1 MDVDL
6 RPVKGA
12 VARVEG
18 PAAAALCLVL
28 VERLRDHRLGGLP
41 HRGVAKRAL
50 GLGREVERKVHPEP
64 AVDGRDHV
72 EHVGDL
78 LLDLRDHAKDVRVV
92 LLEAAHARE
101 AGERARELV
110 AVQHAEVGH
119 AEGQLAVG
127 ALAVLEHEAVARAVH
142 RLEREGLPLAVE
154 HEHVLRVLSRVARG
168 LPQLEVVHVRR
179 DDLLVAPEP
188 QLPADELDKLVVQPT
203 AERLE
208 EARAGREV
216 VEEKELL
223 LDADRAVVALLGLL
237 LQRLP
242 LAELLLVGEGDAV
255 HALQLVVARLA
266 EPVGGRVFGQ
276 LEGLDAARAGEVR
289 PLAEVD
295 EGAAAVDGRR
305 GAIRQLG
312 RDERLL
318 EGVRLEDAEA
328 LLLADHHALEGLLL
342 VDDQLGPRLELAHLL
357 LVHRRLPHERVVE
370 EAAVRRR
377 AVRQVGAEERLE
389 RLAEDVRRRVPERDL
404 PLRVAKLVQL
414 ELARALERAVQ
425 VPQLPVFGHLAL
437 LLVGT
442 VCHRDHA
449 SLQRRRQPLAL
460 CVRDA
465 RDAARLRQALGDG
478 GGDVERRGDEGGRGA
493 DRAVGKRHG
502 DGRFGDRL
510 QECSLP
516 RHDRLKHVVA
526 ALHPRWIGSGRE
538 VTANAHTCV
547 GHFASG
553 AGHRAAALLP
563 AVRAWRGCRGIARA
577 LHARRSGHGQ
587 I

>member
-18 PAAAALCLVL
+18 PSAAALCLVL

-78 LLDLRDHAKDVRVV
+78 LLDLRDHAEDVPVV

-188 QLPADELDKLVVQPT
+188 QLAADELDKLVVQPT

-266 EPVGGRVFGQ
+266 EPERGRRLRDG
-276 LEGLDAARAGEVR
+276 EGLHLARVWEVWAT
-289 PLAEVD
+289 AEVD
-295 EGAAAVDGRR
+295 KGAGSVDCGR
-305 GAIRQLG
+305 GAVGQLG
-312 RDERLL
+312 LDDCEL
-318 EGVRLEDAEA
+318 EWVLSEEGLGFGLCD
-328 LLLADHHALEGLLL
+328 DDALEGLLGVADL
-342 VDDQLGPRLELAHLL
+342 LDALLEL
-357 LVHRRLPHERVVE
+357 LVHLWPVRVAAEERVVK
-370 EAAVRRR
+370 EAGLQRRSMR
-377 AVRQVGAEERLE
+377 ELRRVEALE
-389 RLAEDVRRRVPERDL
+389 SLAQHVRRRVPEGL
-404 PLRVAKLVQL
+404 LAGGLVPLVQPQ
-414 ELARALERAVQ
+414 LAIALERPLHIPHLPLCRRGSPARRLVAVG
-425 VPQLPVFGHLAL
+425 VDDL
-437 LLVGT
+437 
-442 VCHRDHA
+442 HR
-449 SLQRRRQPLAL
+449 PG
-460 CVRDA
+460 V
-465 RDAARLRQALGDG
+465 ALGVAD
-478 GGDVERRGDEGGRGA
+478 RGDAGGRG
-493 DRAVGKRHG
+493 
-502 DGRFGDRL
+502 
-510 QECSLP
+510 E
-516 RHDRLKHVVA
+516 
-526 ALHPRWIGSGRE
+526 AL
-538 VTANAHTCV
+538 
-547 GHFASG
+547 
-553 AGHRAAALLP
+553 
-563 AVRAWRGCRGIARA
+563 
-577 LHARRSGHGQ
+577 
-587 I
+587 

>member
-1 MDVDL
+1 M
-6 RPVKGA
+6 
-12 VARVEG
+12 
-18 PAAAALCLVL
+18 
-28 VERLRDHRLGGLP
+28 GG
-41 HRGVAKRAL
+41 
-50 GLGREVERKVHPEP
+50 
-64 AVDGRDHV
+64 
-72 EHVGDL
+72 
-78 LLDLRDHAKDVRVV
+78 
-92 LLEAAHARE
+92 
-101 AGERARELV
+101 
-110 AVQHAEVGH
+110 
-119 AEGQLAVG
+119 
-127 ALAVLEHEAVARAVH
+127 AVH
-142 RLEREGLPLAVE
+142 RLEAKLLPLDVE
-154 HEHVLRVLSRVARG
+154 QEHVLLVLGGVARR
-168 LPQLEVVHVRR
+168 LPQLEVEDVWG
-179 DDLLVAPEP
+179 DDLVVVALEV
-188 QLPADELDKLVVQPT
+188 LGLDHIHQLVVDARAVRQ
-203 AERLE
+203 E
-208 EARAGREV
+208 EARAGRDL
-216 VEEKELL
+216 VEEEELL
-223 LDADRAVVALLGLL
+223 LQAEPAVVAFRCLL
-237 LQRLP
+237 LKSLP
-242 LAELLLVGEGDAV
+242 CPQLLLVWEGNAV